1 TKYMISGIAIFITSI
16 GNSNILSPF
25 RLNISTMVNNK
36 AYKVMG
42 DILGTNVLLYHS
54 MPFDFI
60 RTYRLTKPAKKGI
73 PKYIKT
79 LSVTSFIETLTLK
92 LANPNLFGNTLM
104 KSQTK
109 KL

>member
-1 TKYMISGIAIFITSI
+1 M
-16 GNSNILSPF
+16 
-25 RLNISTMVNNK
+25 
-36 AYKVMG
+36 
-42 DILGTNVLLYHS
+42 
-54 MPFDFI
+54 
-60 RTYRLTKPAKKGI
+60 

-92 LANPNLFGNTLM
+92 LANPNLLGNMLM

>member
-1 TKYMISGIAIFITSI
+1 MINGIAIFITSI

-25 RLNISTMVNNK
+25 KLNINTIVNSK
-36 AYKVMG
+36 AYNVRG
-42 DILGTNVLLYHS
+42 DILGTNSLLYHS
-54 MPFDFI
+54 IPFDLI
-60 RTYRLTKPAKKGI
+60 RVYRLKKPATKGI

-79 LSVTSFIETLTLK
+79 LSATSFIDTLTLK
-92 LANPNLFGNTLM
+92 LANPNLLGNTLM